1 VVVVGH
7 IAATDPP
14 QADVAGRVGTL
25 EQQRQSR
32 QSIKTRSGPDVRGY
46 VQGRQQLS
54 GLWATA
60 ASYCWR
66 LFYMEARFRVE
77 ARQDRR
83 AGALAR
89 GDIGEDEAADVLGV
103 PLRG

>member
-1 VVVVGH
+1 
-7 IAATDPP
+7 
-14 QADVAGRVGTL
+14 
-25 EQQRQSR
+25 
-32 QSIKTRSGPDVRGY
+32 
-46 VQGRQQLS
+46 
-54 GLWATA
+54 
-60 ASYCWR
+60 
-66 LFYMEARFRVE
+66 MEARFRVE